1 MKNIAIYG
9 AGGFG
14 KEVACLISTINRIEY
29 KWNLIGFFDD
39 GKTKGD
45 ENEFGIIL
53 GSIDDLNDYDK
64 PLSIVFSI
72 GTPSTVET
80 LVAKINNKNVDFP
93 NIVAPDLVFL
103 DEKSFIIG
111 KGNLIMVQ
119 SLISYNVKIGD
130 FNLFNCG
137 VSLGHEVS
145 MGSYNTMMSYV
156 KISGAVTIGNA
167 NFFGICSVVLQE
179 IQIGDHTTIGTNSVI
194 MRKTK
199 DHSTY
204 LGNPASEIL
213 KPKL

>member
-1 MKNIAIYG
+1 MKDIAIYG

-14 KEVACLISTINRIEY
+14 KEVACLLNTINSVKP

-39 GKTKGD
+39 GILKGD
-45 ENEFGIIL
+45 KNEFGIVL
-53 GSIDDLNDYDK
+53 GGIEDLNAYDK
-64 PLSIVFSI
+64 PLAIVFSI
-72 GTPSTVET
+72 GTPSIVET
-80 LVAKINNKNVDFP
+80 LVGKINNTNLNFP
-93 NIVAPDLVFL
+93 NIIASDLFLL
-103 DEKSFIIG
+103 DEPSFSIG

-119 SLISYNVKIGD
+119 SLISYNVRIGD
-130 FNLFNCG
+130 YNLLNCG

-156 KISGAVTIGNA
+156 KISGAVKIGNA
-167 NFFGICSVVLQE
+167 NFFGVSSVVLQE
-179 IQIGDHTTIGTNSVI
+179 IQIGNYTTIGTNSVI

-199 DHSTY
+199 DHTTY